1 MVEINEQK
9 ELEIEREL
17 KTLFAPFLERGFSYR
32 YTYEKGGDSSCVYI
46 YRFQKGKD
54 FFDLRE
60 VSGGDELNFVVYAN
74 GDYQFPALKYLYKKE
89 WKTFSFKHLFKKPTA
104 EEKRAFFASLICRE
118 LEKPDFFGM
127 KW

>member
-1 MVEINEQK
+1 MTETNEQK
-9 ELEIEREL
+9 ELEIEKEM
-17 KTLFAPFLERGFSYR
+17 KALFAPFLERGFSYR

-74 GDYQFPALKYLYKKE
+74 GNYQFPSLKYLYKKE
-89 WKTFSFKHLFKKPTA
+89 WNNFLFKHFLRKPTA
-104 EEKRAFFASLICRE
+104 EEKRAFFAELICKE
-118 LEKPDFFGM
+118 LEKPDFFGI
-127 KW
+127 K